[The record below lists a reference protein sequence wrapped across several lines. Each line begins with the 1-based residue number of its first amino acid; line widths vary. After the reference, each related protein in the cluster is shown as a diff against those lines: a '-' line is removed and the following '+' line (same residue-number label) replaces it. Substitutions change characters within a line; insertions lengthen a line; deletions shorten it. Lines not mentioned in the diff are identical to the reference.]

1 MYIYRYYLCMYI
13 TRRAA
18 GFLLVR
24 VLPPVWNLMAVSLIP
39 LFYGTLV
46 IWPSPIAFLSS
57 FFCYWPINLPFI
69 SLNLIFLKDRLFRLA
84 IVLFL
89 SR

>member
-18 GFLLVR
+18 RFLLVH

-39 LFYGTLV
+39 LFYGTL
-46 IWPSPIAFLSS
+46 L
-57 FFCYWPINLPFI
+57 
-69 SLNLIFLKDRLFRLA
+69 LFGLVLLLCCHPCSA
-84 IVLFL
+84 IGPLTCPL
-89 SR
+89 YL